1 MTSRAGVTGTEF
13 GGVFFTEA
21 GARDWKRLGMV
32 EVTISRQNAN
42 LTEVKAQMA
51 EQVKRRGGNALVAF
65 RYGQKAH
72 ALWQNI
78 LPMWDSESWYGSG
91 EAAVAPSTE

>member
-1 MTSRAGVTGTEF
+1 VTTRAGVTGTEF
-13 GGVFFTEA
+13 GGVFFTDA
-21 GARDWKRLGMV
+21 VPRGWKRLGAI

-42 LTEVKAQMA
+42 LAEVKTQMVD
-51 EQVKRRGGNALVAF
+51 QVKRRGGNALVAF

-72 ALWQNI
+72 AWWQNI

-91 EAAVAPSTE
+91 EAAVSPVE